1 MGQKDLGSRGIAD
14 TPKLQC
20 KPPPCSTHRPP
31 KFANMEYR
39 RMGNTGLQLSEL
51 SFGSWI
57 TFGNQIEDNTSGRLL
72 DMAYDAGI
80 NFFDNAEVYANGAS
94 EEVMGRLL
102 AQRDWPRDTWCV
114 SSKVFFG
121 AGGKLPTQRGLHR
134 KHVTEA
140 CHDALKR
147 LRVDYLDLFFCHRP
161 DKQTP
166 MEETVWTMH
175 QLIQQGKIL
184 YWGTS
189 EWSAAE
195 IMDAHR
201 IAERHHL
208 IGPVVEQPQY
218 NMLVRDKVEAEF
230 ADVYRTVGLGTTIWS
245 PLASGILTGKYNRTV
260 SADARLKREELN
272 WIAELLLTDE
282 NLNKVSALE
291 ALAGDLGTTMPKLA
305 LAWCLKNPNVSTVLL
320 GATKTNQLEENLQ
333 APEVVP
339 LLTPDVMERIEEILD
354 NAPAHPQY

>member
-1 MGQKDLGSRGIAD
+1 
-14 TPKLQC
+14 
-20 KPPPCSTHRPP
+20 
-31 KFANMEYR
+31 MEYR

-72 DMAYDAGI
+72 DMAHDAGI

-218 NMLVRDKVEAEF
+218 NMLVRGKVEAEF

-245 PLASGILTGKYNRTV
+245 PLASGILTGKYNRSV
-260 SADARLKREELN
+260 GADVRLKRDELN
-272 WIAELLLTDE
+272 WMAELLLTEE
-282 NLNKVSALE
+282 NLKKVAALE
-291 ALAGDLGTTMPKLA
+291 EVAGDLGTTMPKLA

-320 GATKTNQLEENLQ
+320 GATKTSQLEENLQ

-339 LLTPDVMERIEEILD
+339 LLTPEVMERIEEILD
-354 NAPAHPQY
+354 NAPARPQY

>member
-1 MGQKDLGSRGIAD
+1 
-14 TPKLQC
+14 
-20 KPPPCSTHRPP
+20 
-31 KFANMEYR
+31 MEYR

-189 EWSAAE
+189 EWSSAE

-218 NMLVRDKVEAEF
+218 NMLVRNKVEAEF

-260 SADARLKREELN
+260 GADARLKREELN